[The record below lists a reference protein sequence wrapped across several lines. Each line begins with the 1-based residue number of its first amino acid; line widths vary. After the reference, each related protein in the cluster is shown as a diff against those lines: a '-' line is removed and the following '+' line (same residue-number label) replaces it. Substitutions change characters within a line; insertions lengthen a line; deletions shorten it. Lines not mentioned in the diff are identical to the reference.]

1 MSYLGAATSKELRN
15 AVAEATISAL
25 QYDVAVGTLVS
36 IQGVML
42 GISWGE
48 WDYPRRFDAFDGNF
62 RELRIA
68 FRWYLKEDED
78 DHDLGE
84 LDVSSG
90 DYLASVVGL
99 VLIIDGAQCARVC
112 PPPARTALLFRGS
125 E

>member
-1 MSYLGAATSKELRN
+1 M
-15 AVAEATISAL
+15 AETTISAL

-42 GISWGE
+42 GNSWDE
-48 WDYPRRFDAFDGNF
+48 WDYLRRFDAFDRNF

-68 FRWYLKEDED
+68 FRWYVKEDED